1 MFFHKRKN
9 MVTFYNMVIKKKIE
23 KLKVSWDVWTL
34 AILR

>member
-1 MFFHKRKN
+1 MFFHEMKN
-9 MVTFYNMVIKKKIE
+9 MLTFYNMVIKKKE